1 MMRMADFHNMLRI
14 MVSLDLPDL
23 TAAGVIARNDLKAW
37 NSFRT
42 DPFRWFIRADDETA
56 RKLWTVIERRHEP
69 MFKVT
74 EAHRIDDE
82 AAP

>member
-14 MVSLDLPDL
+14 LVSLDLHDL
-23 TAAGVIARNDLKAW
+23 VAGGVIGRDDLNAW

-56 RKLWTVIERRHEP
+56 RKLWTLIERRHEP
-69 MFKVT
+69 MFKTT
-74 EAHRIDDE
+74 EGLRGDTE